1 MSRDEQ
7 QKAFTRLLEIME
19 TLRKECPWDKKQ
31 TFDSL
36 RCNTTEECFELT
48 DAIQRHDMQGI
59 KEELGD
65 VLLHIVFYSLMAQE
79 QNEFD
84 ISDVCNGISD
94 KLIYRHPHIYGDVHA
109 ETPVDAKQ
117 NWEKLKLKEK
127 GGKKR
132 VLSGVPAALPAL
144 IKAQRIQ
151 EKAHSVGFDWT
162 NKEEVWDK
170 VKEEMNEFIAE
181 IEHNDQ
187 NGIEAEFGDLLF
199 SLVNLARHYN
209 VNPENALER
218 SNKKFISRFNY
229 VEEQTIQKGKNLKDV
244 SLGEMDDLWNE
255 AKQNEKRINQNK

>member
-19 TLRKECPWDKKQ
+19 RLRKECPWDKKQ

-36 RCNTTEECFELT
+36 RCNTTEECYELT

-109 ETPVDAKQ
+109 GTPEDVKQ

-132 VLSGVPAALPAL
+132 VLSGVPSALPAL

-151 EKAHSVGFDWT
+151 EKAHSVGFDWA
-162 NKEEVWDK
+162 NKEDVWDK

-187 NGIEAEFGDLLF
+187 DGIEAELGDLIF

-229 VEEQTIQKGKNLKDV
+229 VEEQTLQKGKNLKDI
-244 SLGEMDDLWNE
+244 SLDEMDDLWNE
-255 AKQNEKRINQNK
+255 AKQNEKRINQQ